1 MTAQPRRNR
10 DREPG
15 PAAYLRPA
23 SGPPPPDDDIAAC
36 TANRAG
42 RDAHGGRLACS
53 GGEAARLTGPSREL
67 PHDQMRR
74 GDLADVKAGRRCL
87 IARRHL
93 QQFSAPRPEAA
104 TR

>member
-1 MTAQPRRNR
+1 MTAQPRRHR

-15 PAAYLRPA
+15 PAAFLRRA
-23 SGPPPPDDDIAAC
+23 SGPPPPDDDIAAG
-36 TANRAG
+36 AASRVG

-53 GGEAARLTGPSREL
+53 ADEVARLTGPSREL
-67 PHDQMRR
+67 PYGQMCR
-74 GDLADVKAGRRCL
+74 GDLASVTAGRWCL

-93 QQFSAPRPEAA
+93 QQFSASLPEAA

>member
-1 MTAQPRRNR
+1 MTAQPRRHR

-15 PAAYLRPA
+15 PAAYLRRA
-23 SGPPPPDDDIAAC
+23 SGPPPDDDIAAC

-42 RDAHGGRLACS
+42 RDAHGGRLAYS
-53 GGEAARLTGPSREL
+53 TDEVARLTGPSREL
-67 PHDQMRR
+67 PYGRMRL
-74 GDLADVKAGRRCL
+74 GDLAYVKVGRRCL

-93 QQFSAPRPEAA
+93 QQFSVSLPEAA